1 MTPWDQWQEP
11 LRKFGFRF
19 QDSYSMIAQITGLDI
34 EARRVRSNHGKHEWV
49 DIRIPVANVNELGF
63 SLEKVISSL
72 TGRRSTLCVLAN
84 HVCMSI
90 RIPVESVSERQ
101 IAWATEIL
109 IADAKLVSNAQS

>member
-1 MTPWDQWQEP
+1 MTPWDQWQEL

-19 QDSYSMIAQITGLDI
+19 QDSYSMTAQIAGLDI

-49 DIRIPVANVNELGF
+49 DFRIPVANINELGF
-63 SLEKVISSL
+63 SLEKVIAPL

-90 RIPVESVSERQ
+90 RLPVESVSERQ

-109 IADAKLVSNAQS
+109 IADARLVSNAQG